1 MRAFHACAFRTDF
14 GKVVA
19 NTAAASHGFRRL
31 QQRRIN
37 PRFAVRIYFR
47 HRIADRL
54 YKTVDQRGLNIRSRR
69 RIDASA
75 GDEAAFERAVKI
87 LSQLLAQFRL
97 FTLGQRARHTLSHLL
112 QRRLVAFGIFL
123 DQHLAADVLFGGSGQ
138 MGDVVEMHEKLLAVG
153 SMSEALRANAAR
165 GF

>member
-47 HRIADRL
+47 HRVANRL
-54 YKTVDQRGLNIRSRR
+54 YKTVDQRGLNIRSCR

-75 GDEAAFERAVKI
+75 GDEAAFERAVNEVAATARVLIQSLVTNAEPRSREVEAAK
-87 LSQLLAQFRL
+87 A
-97 FTLGQRARHTLSHLL
+97 RARSV
-112 QRRLVAFGIFL
+112 QRFG
-123 DQHLAADVLFGGSGQ
+123 A
-138 MGDVVEMHEKLLAVG
+138 
-153 SMSEALRANAAR
+153 
-165 GF
+165 